1 MTTKTFR
8 GRTLEELL
16 PQIREQLGPDAVIT
30 HQREGLVGGVGGFFA
45 KRCIEVEASASG
57 PLLAARALP
66 AQRIF
71 DAYDSGQLEASD
83 EELRSPVIEAMIAQA
98 APFADMLAQ
107 AELRAPQVTEVLDDF
122 EDLAPEPLE
131 EPIDLPDSDTD
142 FEPVQARMCE
152 LGLPEAVAE
161 ALVREALRGMRPFD
175 QDATPEE
182 LVRRAFAR
190 QVRIEHG
197 WKTKRRTIALVGA
210 AGVGKTLAAAKLCHA
225 YAAGSRLAVRTLSL
239 EPSAAAYRLG
249 SLTDHLDI
257 GLRIAETPEA
267 AERASVRMSGESLIV
282 VDTPPVSPRD
292 PASIE
297 SLAAL
302 LAPVKPDEVHLV
314 VPATGDPRTAVALFE
329 ALTPAIGVNR
339 LLITQLDVA
348 ETAAPAAGVSF
359 TLKKPISY
367 LAEGRRPS
375 AGLRPADAAEL
386 ADRVLP

>member
-98 APFADMLAQ
+98 APFADMLEQ

-152 LGLPEAVAE
+152 LGLPQAVAE

-175 QDATPEE
+175 QD
-182 LVRRAFAR
+182 
-190 QVRIEHG
+190 
-197 WKTKRRTIALVGA
+197 
-210 AGVGKTLAAAKLCHA
+210 
-225 YAAGSRLAVRTLSL
+225 
-239 EPSAAAYRLG
+239 
-249 SLTDHLDI
+249 
-257 GLRIAETPEA
+257 
-267 AERASVRMSGESLIV
+267 
-282 VDTPPVSPRD
+282 
-292 PASIE
+292 
-297 SLAAL
+297 
-302 LAPVKPDEVHLV
+302 
-314 VPATGDPRTAVALFE
+314 
-329 ALTPAIGVNR
+329 
-339 LLITQLDVA
+339 
-348 ETAAPAAGVSF
+348 
-359 TLKKPISY
+359 
-367 LAEGRRPS
+367 
-375 AGLRPADAAEL
+375 
-386 ADRVLP
+386 